1 MSDNKRYFWLKLD
14 ESFFDDDTIAW
25 IEEQENGKDYVI
37 FYLKLALKSLKDD
50 GYLIRYVGQK
60 LIPYDVKALSK
71 LTNTP
76 VDTVTIAMRLFIEIG
91 LVSQLDT
98 GEIYLNQLNEMIGSE
113 TAVAKRVR
121 KSRAKKELSDSV
133 DGLLLHC
140 NDGETKSNTEK
151 EIEKELDLDKELE
164 TESKEKK
171 KNSPAKAE
179 PSLPYSEVV
188 DYLNEKTKSKFR
200 SSSQATQR
208 LIKARFNDGFT
219 LNDFKQVIDTKS
231 DEWLRDKKMSIYL
244 RPETLFSNKFEGY
257 LNQKRQTFSNLS
269 DMPDIPDT
277 DELPF

>member
-14 ESFFDDDTIAW
+14 ENFFDDDTIAW

-60 LIPYDVKALSK
+60 LIPYDVRALSK

-76 VDTVTIAMRLFIEIG
+76 VDTVAIAMKLFIDIG
-91 LVSQLDT
+91 LLSQLDT
-98 GEIYLNQLNEMIGSE
+98 GEIYINQINEMIGSE
-113 TAVAKRVR
+113 TSVAKRVR
-121 KSRAKKELSDSV
+121 KSRAKKELTDNVSSK
-133 DGLLLHC
+133 LLHC
-140 NDGETKSNTEK
+140 NAEVTKCNTEK
-151 EIEKELDLDKELE
+151 KIEKELELE
-164 TESKEKK
+164 KERERELKK
-171 KNSPAKAE
+171 ENSPAKAE
-179 PSLPYSEVV
+179 PSLPYLEIV
-188 DYLNEKTKSKFR
+188 DYLNLKTKSKFR

-219 LNDFKQVIDTKS
+219 LDDFKQVIDTKS

-269 DMPDIPDT
+269 ALPDIPDSE
-277 DELPF
+277 ELPF